1 MDEIKWLFF
10 DVGSTLV
17 DESTVYERRFRQIAK
32 SADVPVEVVV
42 QRAMEHFKNNIK
54 GDLAVAEF
62 LGVGIPE
69 WEAQYEVLYEDAVDC
84 LKELSQRFKIGVI
97 ANQDYG
103 TEKRLTAFGI
113 RQYIDL
119 VIASAEEGAAKP
131 DLRIFRIALDRAH
144 CKPEHSVMI
153 GDRLDNDIAPAHMT
167 GMKTVWV
174 RRGFGGLGKPK
185 TAAEQPDF
193 TVDDL
198 YGLLR
203 LLAK

>member
-10 DVGSTLV
+10 DVGYTLV

-42 QRAMEHFKNNIK
+42 QRAAECYKNNQK
-54 GDLAVAEF
+54 GDHEAADF
-62 LGVGIPE
+62 FGVRLPK
-69 WEAQYEVLYEDAVDC
+69 WESQYEVLYEDAVDC